1 MTQVVLVDIN
11 EVIGHDLEE
20 FLDLLEC
27 LTGTD
32 MILEDISY
40 QVVGVKDGLLEIE
53 VTANEVQ
60 S

>member
-1 MTQVVLVDIN
+1 MTQVVLVNID

-20 FLDLLEC
+20 FLDLLEG

>member
-20 FLDLLEC
+20 FLDLLEG

>member
-1 MTQVVLVDIN
+1 MKQVVLVDIN
-11 EVIGHDLEE
+11 EVLGRDLEG
-20 FLDLLEC
+20 FLELLEG
-27 LTGTD
+27 LTGVD

-60 S
+60 P